1 MFTELSSIIMSL
13 VPVMGCNVETFI
25 EMTKGIYCISSGGV
39 TQENISR
46 WTGRFGSYRS
56 LHRLMQGK
64 INWLALS
71 LLLFN
76 TYWMEEPDPTR
87 HILAVDEVVTKKAG
101 KRTFGVAWFYSS
113 IAGKAI
119 RSICFHAVSV
129 VDTQKER
136 SFSLHQIQNVKA
148 AASVE
153 KVVPKK
159 KKPAPQKGK
168 KAGPNPVKKT
178 NAGEKGKAGRPKG
191 SKNKEKTQE
200 PSPLSQGFKAL
211 LDAVLPPLALI
222 GLHIK
227 YVAADGAY
235 GNKTCMLICM
245 ELNVH
250 LLSKLNCNSALFLPY
265 TGKYSGKGRHS
276 KYGDQLVYGKL
287 PDENLKSTKIEKGT
301 KTQIFQFKEVWSK
314 NLPTLINV
322 VIIQKT
328 NVESGKMAQAILF
341 TTDLALD
348 WDKII
353 LYYSMRFQIEFNFR
367 DAKQYFGLADLK
379 NIKEQSVK
387 NAVGMAFFMNN
398 ISLILREKANLKYQI
413 DDCSVQDLKAIFRA
427 DFYLQNILNTLDF
440 PNKPILTDPIFS
452 DIAKIGA
459 VNLKKKAA

>member
-1 MFTELSSIIMSL
+1 
-13 VPVMGCNVETFI
+13 
-25 EMTKGIYCISSGGV
+25 
-39 TQENISR
+39 
-46 WTGRFGSYRS
+46 
-56 LHRLMQGK
+56 MQSK

-71 LLLFN
+71 VLLFH

-87 HILAVDEVVTKKAG
+87 HILAIDEVVVKKAG
-101 KRTFGVAWFYSS
+101 KRTFGVSWFYSS

-148 AASVE
+148 AASGG
-153 KVVPKK
+153 KVAPKK
-159 KKPAPQKGK
+159 KKASPKEGK
-168 KAGPNPVKKT
+168 KAGLKSEKKT
-178 NAGEKGKAGRPKG
+178 GTGEKQQVGRPKG
-191 SKNKEKTQE
+191 SKNKEKPQE
-200 PSPLSQGFKAL
+200 TSPLSQGFKAL

-235 GNKTCMLICM
+235 GNKTCLLICL
-245 ELNVH
+245 ELNLH

-265 TGKYSGKGRHS
+265 TGKYSGKGKPK

-287 PDENLKSTKIEKGT
+287 PDGNLKSTTTKKGI
-301 KTQIFQFKEVWSK
+301 KTQVFQFKGVWSK
-314 NLPTLINV
+314 NLPALINV
-322 VIIQKT
+322 VVIQKT

-341 TTDLALD
+341 TTDLHLD
-348 WDKII
+348 WEKII

-398 ISLILREKANLKYQI
+398 LSLILREKANLKYQI
-413 DDCSVQDLKAIFRA
+413 EDCSVQDIKAIFRA

-440 PNKPILTDPIFS
+440 PNKPILSDPIFN